1 MAHYIGPKA
10 RINRRLGV
18 DVYDSSGASRAARL
32 RPFKPGMHPWRRR
45 KLTPYGQALMEKQ
58 ALRHYYGL
66 SERQLRRFFQRAT
79 SAAGDNGANLLAM
92 CERRLDN
99 VVWRAGFCKTR
110 SQARQSVAHGHFRVN
125 GKRCKAPSALIKA
138 DQEITVYEK
147 DSLKAIYAARLEEN
161 DRQPADFLAVQRD
174 ELTAKIL
181 RLPDRE
187 DSTLPIDI
195 NQVVEFLSR

>member
-1 MAHYIGPKA
+1 MAHYTGPKA

-18 DVYDSSGASRAARL
+18 DVYDSSGATKAARL

-45 KLTPYGQALMEKQ
+45 KLTPYGQALIEKQ

-66 SERQLRRFFQRAT
+66 NERQLRRFFDRAKHM
-79 SAAGDNGANLLAM
+79 SGDNGANLLGL

-99 VVWRAGFCKTR
+99 VVWRAGLCRTR
-110 SQARQSVAHGHFRVN
+110 SQARQSVAHGHFTLN
-125 GKRCKAPSALIKA
+125 GKRIKAASALVKA
-138 DQEITVYEK
+138 EDEIVVRPK
-147 DSLKAIYAARLEEN
+147 DSLKAIYTKRIEEN
-161 DRQPADFLAVQRD
+161 DRQIADFLAVQND
-174 ELTAKIL
+174 ELTIKVL

-187 DSTLPIDI
+187 DSALPVDI

>member
-1 MAHYIGPKA
+1 MAHYTGPKA

-66 SERQLRRFFQRAT
+66 NERQLRRFFDRAKGM
-79 SAAGDNGANLLAM
+79 SGDNGANLLAL
-92 CERRLDN
+92 CERRIDN
-99 VVWRAGFCKTR
+99 IVWRAGFCKTR
-110 SQARQSVAHGHFRVN
+110 AQARQSVAHGHFRVN
-125 GKRCKAPSALIKA
+125 GKRYKAPSAMIKA
-138 DQEITVYEK
+138 EDVITILDKEK
-147 DSLKAIYAARLEEN
+147 LRAIYTGRLEES
-161 DRQPADFLAVQRD
+161 DRESADFLAIAKD
-174 ELTAKIL
+174 ELTCTVL

-187 DSTLPIDI
+187 DSTLPVDI

>member
-18 DVYDSSGASRAARL
+18 DVYDSSGATRAARL

-45 KLTPYGQALMEKQ
+45 KLTPYGQALLEKQ

-66 SERQLRRFFQRAT
+66 NERQLRRFFQRAT
-79 SAAGDNGANLLAM
+79 SMPGNNGANLLAM

-110 SQARQSVAHGHFRVN
+110 AQARQSVAHGHFRIN
-125 GKRCKAPSALIKA
+125 GKRCKAPSALVRA
-138 DQEITVYEK
+138 EQVITVYEK
-147 DSLKAIYAARLEEN
+147 ESLKAIYAARLEEN

-174 ELTAKIL
+174 ELSAKVL

-187 DSTLPIDI
+187 DSTLPVDI

>member
-1 MAHYIGPKA
+1 MAHYTGPKA

-45 KLTPYGQALMEKQ
+45 KLTPYGQALLEKQ

-66 SERQLRRFFQRAT
+66 SERQLRRFFGRAT
-79 SAAGDNGANLLAM
+79 SMSGDNGANLLAL

-99 VVWRAGFCKTR
+99 VVWRAGFCRTR
-110 SQARQSVAHGHFRVN
+110 AQARQSVAHGHFRVN
-125 GKRCKAPSALIKA
+125 GKRYKAASAFIKPE
-138 DQEITVYEK
+138 DVITVSDKEK
-147 DSLKAIYAARLEEN
+147 LRVIYAARIEEN
-161 DRQPADFLAVQRD
+161 DRESADFLAVQKD
-174 ELTAKIL
+174 ELIATVL

-187 DSTLPIDI
+187 DSTLPVDI

>member
-45 KLTPYGQALMEKQ
+45 KLTPYGQALIEKQ
-58 ALRHYYGL
+58 ALRHYYGMN
-66 SERQLRRFFQRAT
+66 ERQLRRFFNKAK
-79 SAAGDNGANLLAM
+79 GMPGNNGANLLAL

-99 VVWRAGFCKTR
+99 IIWRAGFCNTR
-110 SQARQSVAHGHFRVN
+110 SQARQAVAHGHFLIN
-125 GKRCKAPSALIKA
+125 GKRCKAPSAMLRA
-138 DQEITVYEK
+138 EDEVVVRDREN
-147 DSLKAIYAARLEEN
+147 LKKIYAERIEAN
-161 DRQPADFLAVQRD
+161 DRAVADFLAVQTD
-174 ELTAKIL
+174 ELKFKVL

-187 DSTLPIDI
+187 DSTLPVDI
-195 NQVVEFLSR
+195 NQVVEFLTR